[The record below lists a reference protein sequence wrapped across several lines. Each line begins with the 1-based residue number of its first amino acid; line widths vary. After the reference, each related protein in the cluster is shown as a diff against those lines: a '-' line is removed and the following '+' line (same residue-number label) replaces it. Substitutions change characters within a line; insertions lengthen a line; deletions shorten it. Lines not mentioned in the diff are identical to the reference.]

1 MTAAIEFP
9 RAGGWTA
16 EDLEDLPDDG
26 LRRELLD
33 GVLLV
38 SPSPTDIHQ
47 IIVGRL
53 MVALEESCPSD
64 LQVTQGVE
72 IRISPTRSFIPD
84 VLVATDEAAQRRGRY
99 YTPKEVVLAVEIVSP
114 TSLAMDRVTK
124 PALYASAGIPYYWRI
139 ETTNGIVVHA
149 QKLDPEPGIY
159 RPVEIFDGRIRT
171 LEPWPIDIPVKRLTP
186 RHLASGQGFHGDGQD

>member
-1 MTAAIEFP
+1 MTAAIEFFP
-9 RAGGWTA
+9 RASGWTTD
-16 EDLEDLPDDG
+16 DLEDLPDDG

-47 IIVGRL
+47 IIAMRL
-53 MVALEESCPSD
+53 GVALEETCPSD

-84 VLVATDEAAQRRGRY
+84 VLVATDEAARRRGRY

-114 TSLAMDRVTK
+114 TSLAMDRVMK

-139 ETTNGIVVHA
+139 ETTNGIAVHA
-149 QKLDPEPGIY
+149 QELDPALGVY
-159 RPVEIFDGRIRT
+159 RPVELFDARIRT

-186 RHLASGQGFHGDGQD
+186 RHML